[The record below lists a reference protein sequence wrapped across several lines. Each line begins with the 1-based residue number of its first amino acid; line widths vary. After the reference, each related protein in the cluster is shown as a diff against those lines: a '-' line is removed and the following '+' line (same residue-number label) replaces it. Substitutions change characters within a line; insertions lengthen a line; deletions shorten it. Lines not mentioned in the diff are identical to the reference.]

1 MKETYKKQL
10 SDIYKLAHKYNF
22 DDFCQFMPLSQP
34 LSRERVI
41 EARDEVIQKLTE
53 PNKSIDNYRCY
64 WEGRKSLADELY
76 SDAGQRE
83 EKCESDQSN
92 LISKYEELAEIANN
106 HIPYSVRSSREYAQL
121 ESDIAALK
129 TKTE

>member
-34 LSRERVI
+34 VSRDQIDCKDCGYQNSEI
-41 EARDEVIQKLTE
+41 CNTCTILTQK
-53 PNKSIDNYRCY
+53 
-64 WEGRKSLADELY
+64 

-83 EKCESDQSN
+83 EKPESDQSK